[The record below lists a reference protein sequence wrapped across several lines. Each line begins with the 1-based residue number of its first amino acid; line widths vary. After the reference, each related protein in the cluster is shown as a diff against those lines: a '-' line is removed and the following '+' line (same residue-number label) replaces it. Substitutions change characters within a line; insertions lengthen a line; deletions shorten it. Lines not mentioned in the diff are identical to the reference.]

1 MKEGE
6 SLVVLEDKFVRVRE
20 AFDRLVELNG

>member
-6 SLVVLEDKFVRVRE
+6 SLMVLEEKFIQVKE